1 MPRMPRKYYLDSDYP
16 DLEFSF
22 EYTVFTEF
30 SDRVEANKHYKSAA
44 PVTSADVVLFFQSF
58 ETLLNRWVYAA
69 FEAEVIRNHGDS
81 LAEFRRD
88 FQTHSLVELQ
98 VEQVAVGSIKGRIRA
113 LLDRKWL
120 AKFGVDLF
128 KHYLVEL
135 AVAATFMVILPEHR
149 ITHAHAEPDKASR
162 IEQVAQHPVATGA
175 IIDFVSRL
183 SLDPYSNQ
191 YRSWSLKIENSK
203 TGGVM
208 LDGTSS
214 KEIAIR
220 DLSSL
225 RKDKPVHPRTTR
237 RRSSHK

>member
-1 MPRMPRKYYLDSDYP
+1 MPRKYYLDSDFL

-30 SDRVEANKHYKSAA
+30 SDRVEANKHYKYAA
-44 PVTSADVVLFFQSF
+44 PVTSADVVLFFESF

-69 FEAEVIRNHGDS
+69 FEAEVIKNHGDS

-88 FQTHSLVELQ
+88 FQTHSLVKLQ
-98 VEQVAVGSIKGRIRA
+98 VEQLAVGSIKGRIRA
-113 LLDRKWL
+113 LLDPKWL
-120 AKFGVDLF
+120 AKFGVDLV

-135 AVAATFMVILPEHR
+135 AVVATFMVILPEHR
-149 ITHAHAEPDKASR
+149 ITHAHAEADKASRSR

-208 LDGTSS
+208 LDGTSP
-214 KEIAIR
+214 KEIKIR

-225 RKDKPVHPRTTR
+225 RKDKPVPPRTR
-237 RRSSHK
+237 RRRSNH